1 MSEEI
6 KEMVK
11 DNDELLVLYKDNSF
25 RTFDTLTV
33 DAIDYIINL
42 QQENQRL
49 KEKIEGI
56 QEERDYLFNKLS
68 FENQRLKDELEW
80 YKQQCDDLEMQIG
93 CQE

>member
-1 MSEEI
+1 MLKEIQEKCAKQFEE
-6 KEMVK
+6 
-11 DNDELLVLYKDNSF
+11 ELEKSF
-25 RTFDTLTV
+25 NKTLGVSAKTLHNK
-33 DAIDYIINL
+33 IEQL
-42 QQENQRL
+42 EQENQQL

-68 FENQRLKDELEW
+68 FENQQLKDELEW

>member
-1 MSEEI
+1 MGEEI
-6 KEMVK
+6 KEILK

-33 DAIDYIINL
+33 DVIDYIINL
-42 QQENQRL
+42 QQENQ
-49 KEKIEGI
+49 
-56 QEERDYLFNKLS
+56 Q
-68 FENQRLKDELEW
+68 LKDELEW